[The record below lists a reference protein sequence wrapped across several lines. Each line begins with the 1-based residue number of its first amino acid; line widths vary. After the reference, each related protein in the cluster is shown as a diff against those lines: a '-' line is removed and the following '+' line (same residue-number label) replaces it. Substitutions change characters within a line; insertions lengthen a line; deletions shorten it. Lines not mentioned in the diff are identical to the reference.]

1 MPADRKA
8 ITLYGLQHALA
19 AAAVA
24 VELSTPIILLSA
36 PAAVSS
42 AGPAWFQS
50 VIQQTRDA
58 HPDADIEAI
67 LDCAGFS
74 GHALASLR
82 QGLKTIIY
90 DGTANEAVDDIA
102 AQFDATVLRERP
114 DSLDV
119 RLAGTNSSLSD
130 ALRDWLKNTL

>member
-8 ITLYGLQHALA
+8 ITLYGLPHALA
-19 AAAVA
+19 AATVA
-24 VELSTPIILLSA
+24 VQLSTPIILLSA
-36 PAAVSS
+36 PTAASS

-50 VIQQTRDA
+50 VIQQTREA
-58 HPDADIEAI
+58 HPDADIDAV

-82 QGLKTIIY
+82 QRLKTIIY

-102 AQFDATVLRERP
+102 AQLDATVLRKRP
-114 DSLDV
+114 KSLDA
-119 RLAGTNSSLSD
+119 RLAETSASLEDVLRGWLGT
-130 ALRDWLKNTL
+130 